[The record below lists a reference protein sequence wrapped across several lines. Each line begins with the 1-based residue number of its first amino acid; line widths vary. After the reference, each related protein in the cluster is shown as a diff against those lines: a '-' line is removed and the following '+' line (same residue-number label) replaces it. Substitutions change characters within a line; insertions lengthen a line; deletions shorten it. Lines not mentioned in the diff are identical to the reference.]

1 LRRRWCRLGECV
13 APARWLES
21 DAAES
26 GRGRLVLSR
35 GATGSTLVRSS
46 HAGVMPMCN
55 DAPAIRAGNIGPV
68 RREIVFEP
76 LPDRPVPVEDP
87 AVTPDQPKEPVP
99 ARP

>member
-1 LRRRWCRLGECV
+1 M
-13 APARWLES
+13 
-21 DAAES
+21 
-26 GRGRLVLSR
+26 
-35 GATGSTLVRSS
+35 SS

-55 DAPAIRAGNIGPV
+55 HAPAIRAGDIRVGDIRAGEIGPV

-87 AVTPDQPKEPVP
+87 AVTPEPPKEPVP